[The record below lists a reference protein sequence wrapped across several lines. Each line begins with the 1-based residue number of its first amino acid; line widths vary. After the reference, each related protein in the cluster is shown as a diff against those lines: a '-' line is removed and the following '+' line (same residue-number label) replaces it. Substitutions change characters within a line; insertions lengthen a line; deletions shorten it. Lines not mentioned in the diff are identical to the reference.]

1 MSSILELQKVTAG
14 YKSVKGFKS
23 LIKRVEIVLRDIS
36 FTVEKGERVAIIGES
51 GSGKT
56 TILRVILGLL
66 KPISGKVLIYGKDLY
81 SLPSDQRLQ
90 ILRRIGYVPQD
101 PYKSLNPVL
110 KIKYIVGEPLEATG
124 VEWRY
129 IEKRAKKVLKIVG
142 LPQSILNDTAEELS
156 GGMRQRVLIARA
168 IIAEPEILVLD
179 EPTSALDVSIQA
191 QIINLLNSIYNTF
204 KVAMI
209 TVTHDLG
216 VAQYLADRLIIL
228 KSGKIVEEGS
238 VDEVLRD
245 PKSEYTKSLITSYLQ
260 ITGINSLNNIK
271 IRGQYV

>member
-1 MSSILELQKVTAG
+1 VSSILELQKVTAG

-110 KIKYIVGEPLEATG
+110 KIKYIVGEPLEAAG

-129 IEKRAKKVLKIVG
+129 IEKRARKVLKIVG

-204 KVAMI
+204 KVTMI

>member
-1 MSSILELQKVTAG
+1 LRVDSILELQRVTAG
-14 YKSVKGFKS
+14 YKSIKGFKS

-81 SLPSDQRLQ
+81 SLPSDQKLQ

-101 PYKSLNPVL
+101 PYRSLNPVL
-110 KIKYIVGEPLEATG
+110 KIKYIVGEPLEAVG
-124 VEWRY
+124 VEWRH
-129 IEKRAKKVLKIVG
+129 IEERASEVLKIVG
-142 LPQSILNDTAEELS
+142 LPQSIINDTAEELS

-204 KVAMI
+204 KVTMI

-238 VDEVLRD
+238 VDEVLRN

-271 IRGQYV
+271 IRG

>member
-1 MSSILELQKVTAG
+1 MSSILELQRVTAG

-23 LIKRVEIVLRDIS
+23 LIKRVEVVLRDIS

-110 KIKYIVGEPLEATG
+110 KIKYIVGEPLEAAG

-129 IEKRAKKVLKIVG
+129 VGERIREVLKIVG

-191 QIINLLNSIYNTF
+191 QIINLLNSIYNTL
-204 KVAMI
+204 KVTMI

>member
-1 MSSILELQKVTAG
+1 LRVNSILELQRVTAG
-14 YKSVKGFKS
+14 YKSIKGFKS

-81 SLPSDQRLQ
+81 SLPSDQKLQ

-101 PYKSLNPVL
+101 PYRSLNPVL
-110 KIKYIVGEPLEATG
+110 KIKYIVGEPLEAAG

-129 IEKRAKKVLKIVG
+129 IEERASEVLKIVG

-191 QIINLLNSIYNTF
+191 QIINLLNSIYDTF
-204 KVAMI
+204 KVTMI

-238 VDEVLRD
+238 VDEVLRN

-271 IRGQYV
+271 IRG

>member
-1 MSSILELQKVTAG
+1 VVRVDSILELQRVTAG

-81 SLPSDQRLQ
+81 SLPSDQKLQ

-101 PYKSLNPVL
+101 PYRSLNPVL
-110 KIKYIVGEPLEATG
+110 KIKYIVGEPLEAAG

-129 IEKRAKKVLKIVG
+129 IEEKAREVLKIVG

-204 KVAMI
+204 KVTMI

-238 VDEVLRD
+238 VDGVLRD

-260 ITGINSLNNIK
+260 ITGVNSLNNIK
-271 IRGQYV
+271 IRG

>member
-1 MSSILELQKVTAG
+1 VSSILELQRVTAG

-110 KIKYIVGEPLEATG
+110 KIKYIVGEPLEAAG

-129 IEKRAKKVLKIVG
+129 IGERIREVLKIVG

-191 QIINLLNSIYNTF
+191 QIINLLNSIYNTL
-204 KVAMI
+204 KVTMI

>member
-1 MSSILELQKVTAG
+1 VVRVDSILELQRVTAG
-14 YKSVKGFKS
+14 YKSIKGFKS

-81 SLPSDQRLQ
+81 SLPSDQKLQ

-101 PYKSLNPVL
+101 PYRSLNPVL
-110 KIKYIVGEPLEATG
+110 KIKYIVGEPLEAAG

-129 IEKRAKKVLKIVG
+129 IEERASEVLKIVG

-191 QIINLLNSIYNTF
+191 QIINLLNSIYDTF
-204 KVAMI
+204 KVTMI

-238 VDEVLRD
+238 VDEVLRN

-271 IRGQYV
+271 IRG

>member
-1 MSSILELQKVTAG
+1 VSSILELQRVTAG

-23 LIKRVEIVLRDIS
+23 LIKRVEVVLRDIS

-110 KIKYIVGEPLEATG
+110 KIKYIVGEPLEAAG

-129 IEKRAKKVLKIVG
+129 VGERIREVLKIVG

-191 QIINLLNSIYNTF
+191 QIINLLNSIYNTL
-204 KVAMI
+204 KVTMI

>member
-1 MSSILELQKVTAG
+1 MRVDSILELQRVIAG
-14 YKSVKGFKS
+14 YKSIKGFKS

-56 TILRVILGLL
+56 TVLRVILGLL

-81 SLPSDQRLQ
+81 SLPSDQKLQ

-101 PYKSLNPVL
+101 PYRSLNPVL
-110 KIKYIVGEPLEATG
+110 KIKYIVGEPLEAAG
-124 VEWRY
+124 VEWRH
-129 IEKRAKKVLKIVG
+129 IEERASEVLKIVG

-191 QIINLLNSIYNTF
+191 QIINLLNSIYDTF
-204 KVAMI
+204 KVTMI

-238 VDEVLRD
+238 VDEVLRN

-271 IRGQYV
+271 IRG

>member
-1 MSSILELQKVTAG
+1 MRVDSILELQRVTAG
-14 YKSVKGFKS
+14 YKSIKGFKS

-81 SLPSDQRLQ
+81 SLPSDQKLQ

-101 PYKSLNPVL
+101 PYRSLNPVL
-110 KIKYIVGEPLEATG
+110 KIKYIVGEPLEAVG
-124 VEWRY
+124 VEWRH
-129 IEKRAKKVLKIVG
+129 IEERASEVLKIVG
-142 LPQSILNDTAEELS
+142 LPQSIINDTAEELS

-204 KVAMI
+204 KVTMI

-238 VDEVLRD
+238 VDEVLRN

-271 IRGQYV
+271 IRG

>member
-110 KIKYIVGEPLEATG
+110 KIKYIVGEPLEAAG

-129 IEKRAKKVLKIVG
+129 IEKRARKVLKIVG

-204 KVAMI
+204 KVTMI

>member
-1 MSSILELQKVTAG
+1 VSSILELQRVTAG

-66 KPISGKVLIYGKDLY
+66 KPISGKVLIYGRDLY

-110 KIKYIVGEPLEATG
+110 KIKYIVGEPLEAAG

-129 IEKRAKKVLKIVG
+129 IGERIREVLKIVG

-191 QIINLLNSIYNTF
+191 QIINLLNSIYNTL
-204 KVAMI
+204 KVTMI

>member
-1 MSSILELQKVTAG
+1 VDSILELQRVTAG
-14 YKSVKGFKS
+14 YKSIKGFKS

-81 SLPSDQRLQ
+81 SLPSDQKLQ

-101 PYKSLNPVL
+101 PYRSLNPVL
-110 KIKYIVGEPLEATG
+110 KIKYIVGEPLEAAG
-124 VEWRY
+124 VKWRH
-129 IEKRAKKVLKIVG
+129 IEERASEVLKIVG

-191 QIINLLNSIYNTF
+191 QIINLLNSIYDTF
-204 KVAMI
+204 KVTMI

-238 VDEVLRD
+238 VDEVLRN

-271 IRGQYV
+271 IRG

>member
-1 MSSILELQKVTAG
+1 VSSILELQRVTAG

-110 KIKYIVGEPLEATG
+110 KIKYIVGEPLEAAG

-129 IEKRAKKVLKIVG
+129 VGERIREVLKIVG

-204 KVAMI
+204 KVTMI

>member
-23 LIKRVEIVLRDIS
+23 LIKRVEIVLREIS

-110 KIKYIVGEPLEATG
+110 KIKYIVGEPLEAAG

-129 IEKRAKKVLKIVG
+129 IGERIREVLKIVG

-204 KVAMI
+204 KVTMI

-245 PKSEYTKSLITSYLQ
+245 PKSEYTKSLITSYLR

>member
-1 MSSILELQKVTAG
+1 MRVDSILELQRVIAG
-14 YKSVKGFKS
+14 YKSIKGFKS

-81 SLPSDQRLQ
+81 SLPSDQKLQ

-101 PYKSLNPVL
+101 PYRSLNPVL
-110 KIKYIVGEPLEATG
+110 KIKYIVGEPLEAAG

-129 IEKRAKKVLKIVG
+129 IEERASEVLKIVG

-191 QIINLLNSIYNTF
+191 QIINLLNSIYDTF
-204 KVAMI
+204 KVTMI

-260 ITGINSLNNIK
+260 ITGVNSLNNIK
-271 IRGQYV
+271 IRG

>member
-1 MSSILELQKVTAG
+1 VSSILELQKVTAG

>member
-1 MSSILELQKVTAG
+1 LRVDSILELQRVTAG
-14 YKSVKGFKS
+14 YKSIKGFKS

-81 SLPSDQRLQ
+81 SLPSDQKLQ

-101 PYKSLNPVL
+101 PYRSLNPVL
-110 KIKYIVGEPLEATG
+110 KIKYIVGEPLEAAG
-124 VEWRY
+124 VEWRH
-129 IEKRAKKVLKIVG
+129 IEEKAREVLKIVG

-191 QIINLLNSIYNTF
+191 QIINLLNSIYDTF
-204 KVAMI
+204 KVTMI

-238 VDEVLRD
+238 VDEVLRN

-271 IRGQYV
+271 IRG

>member
-1 MSSILELQKVTAG
+1 MRVNSILELQRVTAG
-14 YKSVKGFKS
+14 YKSIKGFKS

-81 SLPSDQRLQ
+81 SLPSDQKLQ

-101 PYKSLNPVL
+101 PYRSLNPVL
-110 KIKYIVGEPLEATG
+110 KIKYIVGEPLEAAG

-129 IEKRAKKVLKIVG
+129 IEERASEVLKIVG

-191 QIINLLNSIYNTF
+191 QIINLLNSIYDTF
-204 KVAMI
+204 KVTMI

-238 VDEVLRD
+238 VDEVLRN

-271 IRGQYV
+271 IRG

>member
-1 MSSILELQKVTAG
+1 
-14 YKSVKGFKS
+14 
-23 LIKRVEIVLRDIS
+23 
-36 FTVEKGERVAIIGES
+36 VEKGERVAIIGES

-81 SLPSDQRLQ
+81 SLPSDQKLQ

-101 PYKSLNPVL
+101 PYRSLNPVL
-110 KIKYIVGEPLEATG
+110 KIKYIVGEPLEAAG

-129 IEKRAKKVLKIVG
+129 IEEKAREVLKIVG

-204 KVAMI
+204 KVTMI

-260 ITGINSLNNIK
+260 ITGVNSLNNIK
-271 IRGQYV
+271 IRG

>member
-1 MSSILELQKVTAG
+1 MRVDSILELQRVIAG
-14 YKSVKGFKS
+14 YKSIKGFKS

-81 SLPSDQRLQ
+81 SLPSDQKLQ

-101 PYKSLNPVL
+101 PYRSLNPVL
-110 KIKYIVGEPLEATG
+110 KIKYIVGEPLEAAG

-129 IEKRAKKVLKIVG
+129 IEERASEVLKIVG

-191 QIINLLNSIYNTF
+191 QIINLLNSIYDTF
-204 KVAMI
+204 KVTMI

-238 VDEVLRD
+238 VDEVLRN

-271 IRGQYV
+271 IRG

>member
-1 MSSILELQKVTAG
+1 LRVDSILELQRVTAG
-14 YKSVKGFKS
+14 YKSIKGFKS

-81 SLPSDQRLQ
+81 SLPSDQKLQ

-101 PYKSLNPVL
+101 PYRSLNPVL
-110 KIKYIVGEPLEATG
+110 KIKYIVGEPLEAAG
-124 VEWRY
+124 VEWRH
-129 IEKRAKKVLKIVG
+129 IEERASEVLKIVG

-191 QIINLLNSIYNTF
+191 QIINLLNSIYDTF
-204 KVAMI
+204 KVTMI

-238 VDEVLRD
+238 VDEVLRN

-271 IRGQYV
+271 IRG